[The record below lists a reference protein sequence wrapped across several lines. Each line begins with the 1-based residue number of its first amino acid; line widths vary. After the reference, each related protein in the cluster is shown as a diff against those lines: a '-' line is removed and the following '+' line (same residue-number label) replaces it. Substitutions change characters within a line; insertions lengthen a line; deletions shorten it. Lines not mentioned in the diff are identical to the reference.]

1 MVRAR
6 HGIRLAEPLDHWLRR
21 AYSSGLGLGS
31 EDLTLLGDCMA
42 AMESVATHL
51 DEPTGYFVNH
61 WQLLERIERADRG
74 LDQRIAA
81 AGAHA
86 GIHAAIGAAEAP
98 GQEAQPGD
106 EAVEFDPEVAA
117 IFTDEATEL
126 IDAAERALSEWRSQP
141 NSADSRASLKRPL
154 HTLKGGARMAGI
166 TPMGDLSH
174 ELETLVM
181 SVDNGEGT
189 ADVAVFDGNQGSLGE
204 VARMRE
210 QVINGRPVSAARAI
224 ITRLQSLSR
233 AASPSAPA
241 MAPPPEAPP
250 APPAPTAGPAPDAPA
265 PAAAAAA
272 AAEPEP
278 SGGATDTLLARL
290 NAELL
295 STGDDAVQVEPLHA
309 EPADVEPV
317 SDAPEPPPAPSAAPA
332 PSFAA
337 PALPFEA
344 GWTGRGTLGRARSE

>member
-1 MVRAR
+1 MAQAR

-51 DEPTGYFVNH
+51 DEPTGDCVKH

-98 GQEAQPGD
+98 GEDAQPGD
-106 EAVEFDPEVAA
+106 EAVDFDPEVAA

-126 IDAAERALSEWRSQP
+126 IDASERALSDWRSHP
-141 NSADSRASLKRPL
+141 NSADLRSSLKRPL

-174 ELETLVM
+174 ELATLVM
-181 SVDNGEGT
+181 SVKNETST
-189 ADVAVFDGNQGSLGE
+189 AAVALFDVSQASLDE
-204 VARMRE
+204 LARMRE
-210 QVINGRPVSAARAI
+210 QVINGRRVAPARAI

-233 AASPSAPA
+233 AGASTAPA
-241 MAPPPEAPP
+241 IAAPPEAPP
-250 APPAPTAGPAPDAPA
+250 APPAPTAGRAP
-265 PAAAAAA
+265 
-272 AAEPEP
+272 
-278 SGGATDTLLARL
+278 
-290 NAELL
+290 
-295 STGDDAVQVEPLHA
+295 
-309 EPADVEPV
+309 
-317 SDAPEPPPAPSAAPA
+317 
-332 PSFAA
+332 
-337 PALPFEA
+337 
-344 GWTGRGTLGRARSE
+344 